1 MDFFRKICGHTAAV
15 TAALSGVL
23 GAYDFTGSFMGVG
36 DFKKLFDMAIL
47 Y

>member
-1 MDFFRKICGHTAAV
+1 
-15 TAALSGVL
+15 L
-23 GAYDFTGSFMGVG
+23 GAYDFTASFMGVG